1 VAIHADPGESVIFE
15 LRSYVL
21 ESARFGEYLR
31 TFEERPAVVEV
42 LRPYLR
48 GFWASESGI
57 LNRVLHLYEYRD
69 RAERLAVRAA
79 RAQVPVMQ
87 RFYADVLP
95 MLREQ
100 RSVVYEG
107 TVAPAS
113 SSRGGVYDR
122 VAITFTPDVDR
133 TESDAVARGVGE
145 ALSASFQV
153 AASLQSRLL
162 EQPGAPARELV
173 FLLRSSSLD
182 ERQRTAVD
190 LSARISDS
198 SIAAFETD
206 LWTPLGFSPLQ

>member
-1 VAIHADPGESVIFE
+1 MIYE

-21 ESARFGEYLR
+21 HSARFSEYLA
-31 TFEERPAVVEV
+31 TFDQRPEVVEV

-69 RAERLAVRAA
+69 RAQRAAVRAA

-95 MLREQ
+95 MLQEQ
-100 RSVVYEG
+100 RSVIYEG
-107 TVAPAS
+107 KVAPATPT
-113 SSRGGVYDR
+113 RGGVYDR
-122 VAITFTPDVDR
+122 VAITLAPGVDR
-133 TESDAVARGVGE
+133 GQSDALARKVGE
-145 ALSASFQV
+145 ALSEGFQV

-162 EQPGAPARELV
+162 EHPAAPARELV
-173 FLLRSSSLD
+173 FLLRSASLD
-182 ERQRTAVD
+182 ERQRTAVE
-190 LSARISDS
+190 LSARINESGV
-198 SIAAFETD
+198 AAVETD

>member
-1 VAIHADPGESVIFE
+1 MIYE

-21 ESARFGEYLR
+21 QSARFAEYLA

-69 RAERLAVRAA
+69 RAERVAVRSA

-100 RSVVYEG
+100 RSVIYEG
-107 TVAPAS
+107 KIAPAYP
-113 SSRGGVYDR
+113 SRGGVYDR
-122 VAITFTPDVDR
+122 VAITLAPGVDR
-133 TESDAVARGVGE
+133 ARSDALARGLGE
-145 ALSASFQV
+145 VLSAGFQV
-153 AASLQSRLL
+153 AAFLQSRLL
-162 EQPGAPARELV
+162 EQPAAPARELV
-173 FLLRSSSLD
+173 FLLRSASVD
-182 ERQRTAVD
+182 ERQRTAVE
-190 LSARISDS
+190 LSACINDS
-198 SIAAFETD
+198 GVASVETD